1 MRVRKTVELRRMQ
14 DEGVLEV
21 NGKNVRIKA
30 NK

>member
-1 MRVRKTVELRRMQ
+1 MRVRKAVELRRIR

-21 NGKNVRIKA
+21 DGKRVRIKI

>member
-21 NGKNVRIKA
+21 NGKNVRIKT

>member
-21 NGKNVRIKA
+21 DGKRVRIKT